1 MKQLAFFNHYAYAF
15 NSSTFFGFRTEL
27 AQLDVLSGIFANS
40 FQFVLTKVCM
50 QNSIL
55 THLSLTAFVTSFNIC
70 SFVNAD
76 ISSPCQSFKRD

>member
-1 MKQLAFFNHYAYAF
+1 MKQLAFFNRHAYAF
-15 NSSTFFGFRTEL
+15 NSSTFFGSRTEL
-27 AQLDVLSGIFANS
+27 AQLAVLLGIFANS
-40 FQFVLTKVCM
+40 FQLILTEVYM

-70 SFVNAD
+70 SFVNVD